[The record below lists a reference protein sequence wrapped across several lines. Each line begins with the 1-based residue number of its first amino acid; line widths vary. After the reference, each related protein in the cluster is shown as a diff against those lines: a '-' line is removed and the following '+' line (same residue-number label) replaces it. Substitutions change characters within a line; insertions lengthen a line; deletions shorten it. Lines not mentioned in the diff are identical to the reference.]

1 MVGPNS
7 GGQEELAKDNNL
19 LRSSSLAVLGG
30 LSTSFAGVLS
40 GIIVANMLGASGTG
54 SVAMALWIVFLAVT
68 FADFGISGGIARYL
82 PDSDL
87 STERKQQ
94 AAGYLF
100 QWFVIAIVVG
110 LCFVGMLIS
119 LFWGD
124 IRSRYTTS
132 ENDAVILAVLIGTCF
147 LVHML
152 YAFTFHYLRGSGR
165 FGTIAATALLGTVL
179 QVNGV
184 ALGSWLLGV
193 PGALAG
199 YILGSL
205 PLAVT
210 WFRLRRSRFRRNAN
224 LRRRVRTYTRTLWLA
239 ALLSPLLWTRIDLLL
254 VDQFAGLR
262 MAGLFT
268 AAAALP
274 ALLIQLGNMV
284 CSALLP
290 HLASL
295 NMEDRTG
302 AARSGLAGA
311 MAILFPMAFGA
322 AAIAPVLVP
331 LVYGEEFGPAGIT
344 STLLSISAAAS
355 IVTLA
360 FSTILN
366 LLEQNRKLI
375 ISGILGAVLTVG
387 FGFALV
393 PTYGIVGAAS
403 ARIAA
408 QGAVAVL
415 TIWQIRSVQP
425 GIVGAWMWQLLVAA
439 SFCGLAAA
447 AVLAAMGGWLGLLI
461 AVLVGA
467 LTYVM
472 GIWFMIR
479 LDPQQH
485 AVLEYMM
492 GQAGRRNVSFRR
504 R

>member
-1 MVGPNS
+1 M
-7 GGQEELAKDNNL
+7 AKDTNL
-19 LRSSSLAVLGG
+19 LRSSSLAIVGG

-54 SVAMALWIVFLAVT
+54 SIAMALWIVFLAVT
-68 FADFGISGGIARYL
+68 IADFGISGGVARYL

-87 STERKQQ
+87 SAERKQQ

-100 QWFVIAIVVG
+100 KWFTIAILLG
-110 LCFVGMLIS
+110 LCFVGLLIS

-124 IRSRYTTS
+124 IRGRYTTS
-132 ENDAVILAVLIGTCF
+132 GSDAVIMAVLIGACF

-152 YAFTFHYLRGSGR
+152 YAFTFHFLRGSGR
-165 FGTIAATALLGTVL
+165 FGTIATTALLGTVL
-179 QVNGV
+179 QVSGV
-184 ALGSWLLGV
+184 AVGSWFLGV

-210 WFRLRRSRFRRNAN
+210 WFRLRRSPFQRDPE
-224 LRRRVRTYTRTLWLA
+224 LRRRVGTYTRTLWLA

-268 AAAALP
+268 AAAAIP

-295 NMEDRTG
+295 NMEDRAG
-302 AARSGLAGA
+302 AARSGLSGA

-331 LVYGEEFGPAGIT
+331 LIYGEEFGPAGIT

-355 IVTLA
+355 IVTVA
-360 FSTILN
+360 FSNILN
-366 LLEQNRKLI
+366 LLEQNRKLVT
-375 ISGILGAVLTVG
+375 SGILGAVLTVA
-387 FGFALV
+387 FGFALI
-393 PTYGIVGAAS
+393 PTYGIVGAAC

-408 QGAVAVL
+408 QGAVTVL
-415 TIWQIRSVQP
+415 TIWQVRSVQP
-425 GIVGAWMWQLLVAA
+425 GIVGAWMWQLLIAASACGLVAA
-439 SFCGLAAA
+439 GVIA
-447 AVLAAMGGWLGLLI
+447 AVGGWLGLLI
-461 AVLVGA
+461 AVPVGA
-467 LTYVM
+467 LAYLV
-472 GIWFMIR
+472 GIWLMIKF
-479 LDPQQH
+479 DPEQH
-485 AVLEYMM
+485 AALR
-492 GQAGRRNVSFRR
+492 QILDKAGRRIAPARR
-504 R
+504 G